1 MQKSIMK
8 IDLKN
13 QNINEKNKQILKTAF
28 ENAEITNRYSKQ
40 EIRKKLEK
48 KSK

>member
-13 QNINEKNKQILKTAF
+13 QNINEKNKQILETAF
-28 ENAEITNRYSKQ
+28 ENAEITNSYILSK
-40 EIRKKLEK
+40 K
-48 KSK
+48 